1 MSEQT
6 VQCPICK
13 TPYKTYPGVGDQSAC
28 PKCVNA
34 ASANRKWPDGTGP
47 YVETTTGINQ

>member
-13 TPYKTYPGVGDQSAC
+13 QPYKTYDFFAGDQSAC
-28 PKCVNA
+28 PSCVNKA
-34 ASANRKWPDGTGP
+34 KRN
-47 YVETTTGINQ
+47 ETNLDFNYGLHP